1 MCCWESCA
9 EPFAAAGSTP
19 RTGIEAARAHAPA
32 PGSCAEPSRQC
43 HPQPGTRTLTFSL
56 TPPPRARIWS
66 LPSLPGLMGGPGV
79 RTQQLISARGDW
91 LHCTF
96 TRCSPGT
103 RQAGSSCL
111 GRGGIPALC
120 PCVAFSLPESLGP
133 TGGLRRAVFIC
144 HGEAVPRQAF
154 RGRREHWGRRPTEH
168 QPPLA
173 GALPSLGAASPPHRM
188 SPPHPPALV
197 PLSPP
202 WPLSDARSK
211 DGFESRDFR
220 PFWLL

>member
-1 MCCWESCA
+1 MPS
-9 EPFAAAGSTP
+9 AAW
-19 RTGIEAARAHAPA
+19 HQD
-32 PGSCAEPSRQC
+32 SRVQP
-43 HPQPGTRTLTFSL
+43 HPTSPCQDLVTALI
-56 TPPPRARIWS
+56 AWAD
-66 LPSLPGLMGGPGV
+66 GGPGV
-79 RTQQLISARGDW
+79 RTQLLISARGDW

-154 RGRREHWGRRPTEH
+154 RGRREHRGRRPTEH

-188 SPPHPPALV
+188 SPVPA
-197 PLSPP
+197 PPP
-202 WPLSDARSK
+202 WCLCLLPGLYQMRGPRMGLSLATSGPSGSSGAGLALAECSQVLPSACGIGSGSSGWVLVR
-211 DGFESRDFR
+211 GR
-220 PFWLL
+220 